1 MGKTKFA
8 LLGGTMLATVALLT
22 APAIAASK
30 TKQPTNQELLERI
43 EQLEQE
49 VKSGKES
56 QNTRITVLEDNAKA
70 VQWSFDNG
78 RPVVKSGDG
87 RFELQIRAR
96 VQADAAFFLQ
106 DDNLPATVPASDRDL
121 SSGAVIRR
129 AYFGIQGTVFKD
141 FVYEF
146 RLNVGGTTAENS
158 DALLNLARVAYIGIP
173 HFRINAGIIQPI
185 YTYGDTVSSGQL
197 TFIERDPIINIAT
210 GVFGASDSRRGVELT
225 YQKTDQFYGGD
236 NLLIS
241 AAFTGG
247 TSGSSAGHGTS
258 GDEQTQLVGRAA
270 YRLWSDG
277 TSNIQIGGSGATIL
291 HRSPTS
297 STALTFSDRPEI
309 RVDGTALVSAAVPN
323 AHDANMWGVDG
334 GANFQNFYV
343 AGEYHHYKADRVD
356 GLPDPDFSGWYVE
369 GTWLLTGESKS
380 YSASATN
387 NEIGSWG
394 MPKVVKPFSISGN
407 SWGAWE
413 IGVKYSDL
421 DLNFNE
427 HTAAAAGGIAG
438 GEQKIVAVGLNW
450 YMNNNIRLMINDLI
464 VDVDRLTAPGAVTN
478 RGQDFNVVAARLQF
492 QM

>member
-96 VQADAAFFLQ
+96 FQADGAFFMQ

-129 AYFGIQGTVFKD
+129 AYFGIQGTAFKD
-141 FVYEF
+141 FLYEF
-146 RLNVGGTTAENS
+146 RLNVGGSANENG
-158 DALLNLARVAYIGIP
+158 DPLLNLARIAWIGIP
-173 HFRINAGIIQPI
+173 HFRVNVGVIQPI
-185 YTYGDTVSSGQL
+185 FTLGDTVSSGQL
-197 TFIERDPIINIAT
+197 TYIEKDELVNIAT
-210 GVFGASDSRRGVELT
+210 GVFGGGDGRRGVELT
-225 YQKTDQFYGGD
+225 YQQADLFHSGD
-236 NLLIS
+236 NLLVS
-241 AAFTGG
+241 GAFTGG
-247 TSGSSAGHGTS
+247 TSGSSTGHGTG
-258 GDEQTQLVGRAA
+258 GDEQTQVLGRAA

-277 TSNIQIGGSGATIL
+277 TSNIQVGGSGAAIL

-297 STALTFSDRPEI
+297 SGLTLSDRPEI
-309 RVDGTALVSAAVPN
+309 RVDGTSLVSAAVPN
-323 AHDANMWGVDG
+323 VHDGNMWAVDG
-334 GANFQNFYV
+334 GANIKNFYV
-343 AGEYHHYKADRVD
+343 SGEYHHYKLDRTEV
-356 GLPDPDFSGWYVE
+356 GIPDPDFSGWYVE
-369 GTWLLTGESKS
+369 GTWILTGEPKT
-380 YSASATN
+380 YSASAGN

-413 IGVKYSDL
+413 IGVRYTDL

-427 HTAAAAGGIAG
+427 HTTALAGGIAG

-464 VDVDRLTAPGAVTN
+464 VDVDRLTAPAAVTN